1 MGPGVGEGTEG
12 NIMIDSGSVIHVF
25 SPAFGQCSGHALR
38 KDRNLQIHGAGGHN
52 IKHHGQQQIDFVTGG
67 QKVSVDIEIAD
78 VTRPILS
85 VLKLVRRGYCVHFG
99 PGGSLLSNDEGDRIP
114 IEIEDEA
121 FVLQAQLTEHGPWA
135 QAAAMPVLAEQ
146 QAGPEDQNGRQ
157 GPEEEEGSEDMGTGP
172 IPRAAGAGAE
182 APVPKPLPQ
191 APTAEEKAQH
201 ELTHL
206 PYRPWCSV
214 CVQAKARDDPHRKQT
229 NQDSRWKRYRWSKW
243 ITPSPEQ
250 MKAPQISSRY

>member
-1 MGPGVGEGTEG
+1 
-12 NIMIDSGSVIHVF
+12 
-25 SPAFGQCSGHALR
+25 
-38 KDRNLQIHGAGGHN
+38 
-52 IKHHGQQQIDFVTGG
+52 VTGG
-67 QKVSVDIEIAD
+67 QKNSVDFEIAD

-191 APTAEEKAQH
+191 QVAPTAEEKAQH